1 MTQTPRFKIG
11 TTFTPQSRK
20 GAGVH
25 TVTDVLTTRNSK
37 GEVVKIRYEATHE
50 FCGQTLTDT
59 DVLET
64 TIARGLISQPAPTP
78 ARTYGT
84 YFCRLRG
91 ASYGIKLRA
100 WTRAQAKTEFAAHE
114 NLDPKNCYII
124 VSDTPA
130 LGVLFTE
137 FRTE

>member
-1 MTQTPRFKIG
+1 MHALTQIMEAVGERMAQTPRFKIG

-50 FCGQTLTDT
+50 FMGQTLTDN

-64 TIARGLISQPAPTP
+64 TIARGLISQPSPILLEVQVAWPD
-78 ARTYGT
+78 
-84 YFCRLRG
+84 G
-91 ASYGIKLRA
+91 A
-100 WTRAQAKTEFAAHE
+100 EVHE
-114 NLDPKNCYII
+114 LDPQLIERL
-124 VSDTPA
+124 S
-130 LGVLFTE
+130 
-137 FRTE
+137 

>member
-11 TTFTPQSRK
+11 TTFTPQGRK

-64 TIARGLISQPAPTP
+64 TIARGLISQPSPTP
-78 ARTYGT
+78 LEDFQTKLNTFDAKPSVSSRAAAIDAWESLGMDADDLAEEDRRTLSTAYNW
-84 YFCRLRG
+84 LVDQQE
-91 ASYGIKLRA
+91 A
-100 WTRAQAKTEFAAHE
+100 
-114 NLDPKNCYII
+114 
-124 VSDTPA
+124 
-130 LGVLFTE
+130 
-137 FRTE
+137 